1 MKIKGQITFLR
12 QPQHMN
18 HSSHSAARCVQNAV
32 NKALGL
38 GWLLGI
44 LATACL
50 SSIASACLVV
60 PLTPNTPASATEMNA
75 QMSNL
80 LDYVADLEARA
91 ASAATQVAQIN
102 SDLAALADRQSALKT
117 EIDTNEGRLS
127 ALDYSPLTAE
137 VLIGKE
143 YCMNAFGRLSMR
155 NPDGTY
161 AVINMNSSDVFLK
174 FVSDS
179 EALYYINEHLE
190 QEYAMGYSDTDQK
203 LFFVATTDLPG
214 LDNPIQTVVTTTY
227 SIGEKHM
234 VSFPEAGFAARFTA
248 DGDFFNSVNSVDPV
262 SEENGGTIAEGSQ
275 SIGFVCNLGDD
286 NPF

>member
-1 MKIKGQITFLR
+1 MKIRGQITFLR

-38 GWLLGI
+38 GWLLVI
-44 LATACL
+44 LGAACL
-50 SSIASACLVV
+50 SSVASACLVV

-75 QMSNL
+75 QISNL

-179 EALYYINEHLE
+179 EAQYYINEHLE
-190 QEYAMGYSDTDQK
+190 QEYSMGYDYTEQK
-203 LFFVATTDLPG
+203 LFFVATTDLTG
-214 LDNPIQTVVTTTY
+214 VDKTVLTTTY

-248 DGDFFNSVNSVDPV
+248 DGDFFNSVNSVGPV